1 MTLLAPPRERER
13 SASAQHRRSPWVL
26 LVLLLALAITLVGIF
41 PFRQIIAQH
50 RQVDMTEA
58 KLDALV
64 AENARLSD
72 EIELLQTPTE
82 MERIAREEFGVVR
95 KGETAYMATSPDRE
109 AEIPGAPQSEFVVEN
124 RGAERGFFQQ
134 VWDFLTGRDL
144 APDG

>member
-1 MTLLAPPRERER
+1 MTLLAPPRRDAERPR
-13 SASAQHRRSPWVL
+13 SARDRRAPWIL
-26 LVLLLALAITLVGIF
+26 LVLLVALAITVVGIF

-50 RQVDMTEA
+50 RQVDMTQA

-64 AENARLSD
+64 GENARLEG

-95 KGETAYMATSPDRE
+95 RGETAYMATAPDE
-109 AEIPGAPQSEFVVEN
+109 DPVPSAPQSELVGDDMASE
-124 RGAERGFFQQ
+124 GSFFRR

-144 APDG
+144 VPDG